1 MQMDINRVATLMQM
15 RAIAIQFLKSLE
27 DEAVAVGA
35 ITHDDRAC
43 LTRQERRQMRVIVT
57 TSAAE
62 TVDTGL

>member
-1 MQMDINRVATLMQM
+1 MQM

-43 LTRQERRQMRVIVT
+43 LTRQERRQLRVIVT

-62 TVDTGL
+62 TVDSGP